1 MSSTNFVRNGPCK
14 EVAHPP
20 AGAIRPYRVGRH
32 HHHHYTYGC
41 IIIAKL
47 FTDVDRVPALDCL
60 VVTPSTSTCASSS
73 GNQHELLASTK
84 TAASVERSNMIRER
98 KILYFGHFAKTIIQ
112 CVVVCLQ
119 NQPEVIGFLVSLG
132 KVKVR
137 QLYPVESG

>member
-20 AGAIRPYRVGRH
+20 AGAIRTYRVGH
-32 HHHHYTYGC
+32 HHHHHHHHHHTYGC
-41 IIIAKL
+41 IMIAKL

-84 TAASVERSNMIRER
+84 TAASVVKHDMREENSVLWTLCQDMPR
-98 KILYFGHFAKTIIQ
+98 LSF
-112 CVVVCLQ
+112 
-119 NQPEVIGFLVSLG
+119 NVSLYACRINQ
-132 KVKVR
+132 K
-137 QLYPVESG
+137 S

>member
-1 MSSTNFVRNGPCK
+1 MGLAKRLPIHLLGLYDHIESV
-14 EVAHPP
+14 
-20 AGAIRPYRVGRH
+20 IIIIIIIIII
-32 HHHHYTYGC
+32 TYGC
-41 IIIAKL
+41 IMIAKL
-47 FTDVDRVPALDCL
+47 ITDVDRVPALDCL